1 MQQGWKLMDLT
12 MTPKSMAQ
20 ASLRRR
26 MTLRYVCR
34 RAIDDVCTWMQ
45 SNRLQLNT
53 NKTEVLWCAT
63 ARRQHQLPRSTFRVG
78 TDAITPS
85 TTVRDLGIF
94 IDSDLSMQYHVQRTV
109 AGCFAV
115 LRQLRSIRRSVP
127 TSVFQ
132 TLVVAL
138 VLTKMDYGNATLAD
152 LPATLLSCHT
162 LLLGQSPIFA
172 ARLTSRTPLPVFT
185 GCVPL
190 SE

>member
-1 MQQGWKLMDLT
+1 MYTVDFITVIEQYGFCPHLYADDSQIYGSSKPSATHDL
-12 MTPKSMAQ
+12 
-20 ASLRRR
+20 SLR
-26 MTLRYVCR
+26 LSAC
-34 RAIDDVCTWMQ
+34 IDDVCIWMQ

-63 ARRQHQLPRSTFRVG
+63 ARRQHQLPRSTYRVG

-94 IDSDLSMQYHVQRTV
+94 IDSDLSMQSHVQRTV

-115 LRQLRSIRRSVP
+115 LRQLRSIRQSVP

-132 TLVVAL
+132 TLVVAQ
-138 VLTKMDYGNATLAD
+138 
-152 LPATLLSCHT
+152 

-172 ARLTSRTPLPVFT
+172 AQLTSWTPLPVFT